1 MTGYGGLRS
10 REGRVQTG
18 GWLLSPECS
27 LGTWSGSSSLAPPP
41 PQGRCVTIVPIFC
54 TRKSRPRDVG
64 ELFTESLSLESR
76 ELAFESVSPEDC
88 VPRLRPTP
96 PAKEAVH
103 GREQQPAAG
112 SDLPRSERAGSRDPG
127 QTQAASCMDLCRWVC
142 WEHLAA
148 FTEAARREPGHI
160 LLTLAS

>member
-1 MTGYGGLRS
+1 MTGHGGLRS

-76 ELAFESVSPEDC
+76 ELAFKSVSPEAC

-96 PAKEAVH
+96 QLRRLSMGESSSQPL
-103 GREQQPAAG
+103 GRTCQAQSVRALETLGRRRQCHAWTCVVGFAGNIWQP
-112 SDLPRSERAGSRDPG
+112 SLKRQDES
-127 QTQAASCMDLCRWVC
+127 QATS
-142 WEHLAA
+142 
-148 FTEAARREPGHI
+148 
-160 LLTLAS
+160 S